1 MRDIFKR
8 SWLLLLFRGLIAVI
22 FGLVI
27 LILPDIS
34 LFIIVYI
41 FAIFAVAD
49 GVVSIIESIS
59 KNKVIPRWWFLL
71 IAGFISVGF
80 GVFAFVYP
88 KITLLILI
96 YLIGIRAFILGIIEL
111 SNVIRR
117 GNEIEEEWFLILTG
131 VLSILFAIVIFFRPD
146 IGLAAIITILA
157 IYAIF
162 YGFILIILSIRI
174 KRYSI
179 K

>member
-1 MRDIFKR
+1 MREIFKR
-8 SWLLLLFRGLIAVI
+8 SWFLLLMRGVLAVI
-22 FGLVI
+22 FGLVL
-27 LILPDIS
+27 LILPNIS
-34 LFIIVYI
+34 LYVIIFI
-41 FAIFAVAD
+41 FAIFAVAE

-59 KNKVIPRWWFLL
+59 KNKVIHRWWFLL

-80 GVFAFVYP
+80 GIFAFVYP

-96 YLIGIRAFILGIIEL
+96 YLIGIRAFILGIIEI
-111 SNVIRR
+111 SNVIRK
-117 GNEIEEEWFLILTG
+117 GSEIEEEWFLILTG
-131 VLSILFAIVIFFRPD
+131 VLSILFSIVIFFRPD
-146 IGLAAIITILA
+146 IGLAALITILS